1 MLEALRKFLDSG
13 AGKATAVVVV
23 LIGLVFAGY
32 TLKNVTTSEAVEES
46 ANRMFIDSETGKPFP
61 HRIEIGDPI
70 PTKAPSGKM
79 TGYPAEACYWTKD
92 GKVKETPTYVYV
104 PGVWTGSKDPTFC
117 PDCGRLV
124 VGHNP
129 RATAER
135 TPPPTKEEYAQ
146 GKGRRGSSRQ

>member
-1 MLEALRKFLDSG
+1 M
-13 AGKATAVVVV
+13 
-23 LIGLVFAGY
+23 IGLVAAAYSFRSV
-32 TLKNVTTSEAVEES
+32 LTSEGVEDS

-92 GKVKETPTYVYV
+92 GKPKTDPTWVFV
-104 PGVWTGSKDPTFC
+104 PSVWKGTKGPTFC

-129 RATAER
+129 PASPDRS
-135 TPPPTKEEYAQ
+135 PPPTKEEYAQ
-146 GKGRRGSSRQ
+146 GKGRGSRARQ